1 MEENGHG
8 NWREHKENMLRCNE
22 QLSVTSEDLGRLAE
36 KVTRDRKEDLRFV
49 DMLEARM
56 STSEVAVKQLTIDLT
71 SKSAANSSHD
81 ETAQAVVKVIEAQ
94 QETTRGVESRLSQ
107 FRDEIRQLCE
117 MEFADRIAR
126 HEELVV
132 RNTLYNNS
140 SVSQQSANLSAAVAE
155 EVKREIESS
164 FYSRN
169 EVDSIMLSQMMTVV
183 GRLNQKVDVTAR
195 VSNVSTY

>member
-1 MEENGHG
+1 MS
-8 NWREHKENMLRCNE
+8 ENMLRCNE

-71 SKSAANSSHD
+71 SKSNTNSSHD

-107 FRDEIRQLCE
+107 FRDEIRHLCE

-195 VSNVSTY
+195 VSSVGTY